1 MGKQDRQGKTTKR
14 KSRWIRDLKHRFNS
28 TGVAFKAVIGTLIFL
43 AVGAVC
49 LIVGFGCSMGFGKL
63 FNNIR
68 NFIAGPSG
76 LYWVVLIAIL
86 VLFLGVMAIVLWVK
100 DTNKRK
106 GE

>member
-1 MGKQDRQGKTTKR
+1 MDRQEKPTKR
-14 KSRWIRDLKHRFNS
+14 KSRWIRELKRRFNS

-63 FNNIR
+63 FNNIA
-68 NFIAGPSG
+68 NFITGPSG

-86 VLFLGVMAIVLWVK
+86 LLFLVATAIVLWIK
-100 DTNKRK
+100 DSNKRRDQ
-106 GE
+106 